1 MSYELINKDLNMW
14 SCSISDLTTEQ
25 VDYFLCQWTDG
36 SSISSLTIFYEP
48 LEDKLVINKDIAGF
62 EQYLYI
68 IKAYIS
74 LSYEQREE
82 YKFYLHETKF
92 SSEASKNSIN
102 EFLGVLD
109 RAMLIRKIKKI
120 DEILGKQSCQ
130 LDKVQEFRYIE
141 SKHKNESSNH
151 WIMADAFKLWIYRR
165 YKSRKSKKKG
175 KEKISGDSKCLKNY
189 LILKLIT

>member
-14 SCSISDLTTEQ
+14 SCSISDLTMEQ

-48 LEDKLVINKDIAGF
+48 LEDKLVINKDIVGF

-68 IKAYIS
+68 NKAYIS
-74 LSYEQREE
+74 LCYEQREE
-82 YKFYLHETKF
+82 YKFYLHETKL

-151 WIMADAFKLWIYRR
+151 WIMSDAFNYGYIEGIRAERARR
-165 YKSRKSKKKG
+165 KVKM
-175 KEKISGDSKCLKNY
+175 DSNV
-189 LILKLIT
+189 IVNA